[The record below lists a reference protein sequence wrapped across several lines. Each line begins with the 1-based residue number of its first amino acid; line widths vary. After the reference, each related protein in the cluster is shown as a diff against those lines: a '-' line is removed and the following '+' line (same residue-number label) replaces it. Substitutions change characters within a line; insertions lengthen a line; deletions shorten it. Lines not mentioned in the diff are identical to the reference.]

1 MINNSNICTEC
12 ANDESG
18 YGATKSCVIGNEK
31 MEILDH
37 HLICNDT
44 SNESGGEGVGINLKN
59 ISESSIGKAELEV
72 TFYGENGGIL
82 ETKAICLTDMGVDKV
97 YSINI
102 KYSNKENGKL
112 TGYSIKVV
120 KIIQTPVPAATGNE
134 KIKIINHSL
143 QVIDSATM
151 QKDYRFFIEMAIRNL
166 FDKTIATALFEV
178 VLYDSEGGIVSK
190 FFHKEYE
197 LKPGRSRAINI
208 DIINDK
214 DIVKSYRVTLLK
226 TITSDVER
234 IQLRRNEIRSVEGGE
249 EVRGIIKNISDV
261 KTNAAIVATF
271 EDARAEKI
279 GVKIIMINDINP
291 GEFKQFHF
299 IFTPPQG
306 EVVKEYFLSIGEVIE
321 QLPFVKMNT
330 DQMCH
335 C

>member
-1 MINNSNICTEC
+1 MINDSNTCTEC
-12 ANDESG
+12 ANDESC
-18 YGATKSCVIGNEK
+18 YGTIEPRIAGNEK

-37 HLICNDT
+37 HLIFSDP
-44 SNESGGEGVGINLKN
+44 SNESGGEGVGIDLRN
-59 ISESSIGKAELEV
+59 ISESTIGKAELEV
-72 TFYGENGGIL
+72 TFYGENSDIL
-82 ETKAICLTDMGVDKV
+82 ETRTVCLTDMEADKI

-102 KYSNKENGKL
+102 KYSNKENGELK
-112 TGYSIKVV
+112 GYSIKVV
-120 KIIQTPVPAATGNE
+120 NIIQTPVPTAIGND

-143 QVIDSATM
+143 QIIDSATM
-151 QKDYRFFIEMAIRNL
+151 QKDYRFFIEMAIRNI

-178 VLYDSEGGIVSK
+178 VLYDSEGGIVDK
-190 FFHKEYE
+190 FYHKEYE

-208 DIINDK
+208 DIYDDK
-214 DIVKSYRVTLLK
+214 EIIKSYRVTLLK
-226 TITSDVER
+226 AVTSDAER

-261 KTNAAIVATF
+261 KTDAAIVATF
-271 EDARAEKI
+271 EDAWAEKI

-299 IFTPPQG
+299 VFTPPEG
-306 EVVKEYFLSIGEVIE
+306 AIVKEYFLSIGEVTE